1 MATRADVAKLAG
13 VSESTVSYAISGV
26 RSIKD
31 ETRQKVFKA
40 IKELDYRP
48 HFAAGALAGA
58 KAKALAL
65 LFPGGEQG
73 ISPVALEYITGAANC
88 AREQGFHL
96 ILWPGEDTELNE
108 IRSFSKS
115 GMIGGVLLMEIQL
128 EDPRVDFLRSAGV
141 PIALIGRTADNK
153 GLSYVDRDFAATAK
167 KAIDHLIKLG
177 HKKIAYIQNSRAK
190 GKLNVGVDVRN
201 AKEIKSYCKKVGI
214 SVVEI
219 LSHNDAESGRNALIT
234 LRKEHPEVTGVI
246 GLNDLATIG
255 FISAA
260 KEIGLEIPKDLSIIS
275 INTPNNQVHMTW
287 PSLTT
292 IQLPAHQMGR
302 AAAELLMHLVR
313 GEENPNSQ
321 QLFVGDLEVRG
332 TTAKPP
338 TKR

>member
-1 MATRADVAKLAG
+1 MSTRADVAKLAG

-26 RSIKD
+26 RSIKE
-31 ETRQKVFKA
+31 ETRNKVFKA

-96 ILWPGEDTELNE
+96 ILWPGEDTELKE
-108 IRSFSKS
+108 IQSFSKS

-128 EDPRVDFLRSAGV
+128 EDPRVNFLRNAGV

-153 GLSYVDRDFAATAK
+153 GLNYVDRDFSATTK
-167 KAIDHLIKLG
+167 KAIDHLAKLG
-177 HKKIAYIQNSRAK
+177 HKKIAYIQNIRAK
-190 GKLNVGVDVRN
+190 SKISVGVDVRN
-201 AKEIKSYCKKVGI
+201 AKEIKTYCKKIGLT
-214 SVVEI
+214 VVEI
-219 LSHNDAESGRNALIT
+219 LAKNDAESGRNALIE
-234 LRKEHPEVTGVI
+234 LRNNYPEVTSII

-255 FISAA
+255 FVSAA
-260 KEIGLEIPKDLSIIS
+260 REIGVEIPKDLSIIS
-275 INTPNNQVHMTW
+275 INTPDNQVHMTW

-292 IQLPAHQMGR
+292 IKLPAHQMGR
-302 AAAELLMHLVR
+302 AAAELLMNQIR
-313 GEENPNSQ
+313 GVESKNPQ

-332 TTAKPP
+332 TTSKSP